1 MGMRRISLMVLILM
15 SAVFL
20 AQGISIRMDPIVVSK
35 TVNPGTSFSYEIF
48 LENDSEFESI
58 TLKAMVMDITE
69 TEDGAYDLKQPGST
83 KYSIARWVKVEP
95 DTITV
100 PPKET
105 KTVIVTVNIPR
116 GVSGGLYGAVAFE
129 IQTPQSQE
137 TQRPAEEGAYGEIE
151 FKYRMASFLEVV
163 LSGTGQRVVAFPAY
177 FKVERSDDIPSIRMQ
192 IGDGALVFTLGVLN
206 KSNAHIVTKGTL
218 TIKTKEGRTIAK
230 MPLGAGRGVVLPDST
245 VNMRTITRR
254 FFPPGEYVA
263 RAVVDYG
270 GRRPIVA
277 ETTFTVTSEKVETK
291 EEKEE
296 ANPVMITIDPVDIEI
311 KAVPGSYRS
320 EIVKVSNLGEETLQ
334 VEGKI
339 LPLVYDLYGEILP
352 EEERGTPPEW
362 IKLTPAS
369 FSLRPGQSRN
379 VRVAV
384 RIPKDF
390 TGGYYADVIFKTEGG
405 LQTEVG
411 ANLLVFAG
419 KDEDITKEASADL
432 VYTVKEDGIY
442 ADIVFEN
449 TGNYHL
455 LPKITFGLN
464 RITPQQVTDE
474 GLIIPEKV
482 ESLIQEEISSTN
494 PVLPGTKRIFSIFIP
509 VVLEEGQ
516 YELLARCDY
525 GKAPIVLR
533 KSFQMEGRNGE

>member
-1 MGMRRISLMVLILM
+1 MRRISLMVLILM

-58 TLKAMVMDITE
+58 TLKALVMDVVE
-69 TEDGAYDLKQPGST
+69 TVEGAYDLKQPGST
-83 KYSIARWVKVEP
+83 KYSIARWVRVEP

-105 KTVIVTVNIPR
+105 KTVIVTVNVPR
-116 GVSGGLYGAVAFE
+116 GVSGGLYGAVTFE
-129 IQTPQSQE
+129 IQIPQSQE

-151 FKYRMASFLEVV
+151 FKYRMASFLEIVV
-163 LSGTGQRVVAFPAY
+163 SGTRKRIEAFPAY
-177 FKVERSDDIPSIRMQ
+177 FKVERSDDIPSIRIQ

-206 KSNAHIVTKGTL
+206 KSNVHIITKGTL

-254 FFPPGEYVA
+254 FFPPGEYIA

-277 ETTFTVTSEKVETK
+277 ETTFTVSSEKVETE
-291 EEKEE
+291 EEKKE

-320 EIVKVSNLGEETLQ
+320 SIVKVSNLGEETLQ

-339 LPLVYDLYGEILP
+339 LPLVYDIYGEILP
-352 EEERGTPPEW
+352 EEERGTPPDW
-362 IKLTPAS
+362 INLTPSS

-384 RIPKDF
+384 RVPENF

-405 LQTEVG
+405 LKTEVG
-411 ANLLVFAG
+411 ANLLVFVG
-419 KDEDITKEASADL
+419 KDEDITIEASADL
-432 VYTVKEDGIY
+432 VYTVKEDGVY
-442 ADIVFEN
+442 ADIIFEN

>member
-1 MGMRRISLMVLILM
+1 MRRISLMVLILM

-58 TLKAMVMDITE
+58 TLKALVMDVVE
-69 TEDGAYDLKQPGST
+69 TVEGAYDLKQPGST
-83 KYSIARWVKVEP
+83 KYSIARWVRVEP

-105 KTVIVTVNIPR
+105 KTVIVTVNVPR
-116 GVSGGLYGAVAFE
+116 GVSGGLYGAVTFE
-129 IQTPQSQE
+129 IQIPQSQE

-151 FKYRMASFLEVV
+151 FKYRMASFLEIVV
-163 LSGTGQRVVAFPAY
+163 SGTRKRIEAFPAY
-177 FKVERSDDIPSIRMQ
+177 FKVERSDDIPSIRIQ

-206 KSNAHIVTKGTL
+206 KSNVHIITKGTL

-254 FFPPGEYVA
+254 FFPPGEYIA

-277 ETTFTVTSEKVETK
+277 ETTFTVSSEKVETE
-291 EEKEE
+291 EEKKE

-320 EIVKVSNLGEETLQ
+320 SIVKVSNLGEETLQ

-339 LPLVYDLYGEILP
+339 LPLVYDIYGEILP
-352 EEERGTPPEW
+352 EEERGTPPDW
-362 IKLTPAS
+362 INLTPSS

-384 RIPKDF
+384 RVPENF

-405 LQTEVG
+405 LKTEVG
-411 ANLLVFAG
+411 ANLLVFVG
-419 KDEDITKEASADL
+419 KDEDITIEASADL
-432 VYTVKEDGIY
+432 VYTVKEDGVY
-442 ADIVFEN
+442 ADIIFEN

-509 VVLEEGQ
+509 IVLEESQ

-525 GKAPIVLR
+525 GKTPIVLR

>member
-1 MGMRRISLMVLILM
+1 
-15 SAVFL
+15 
-20 AQGISIRMDPIVVSK
+20 
-35 TVNPGTSFSYEIF
+35 
-48 LENDSEFESI
+48 
-58 TLKAMVMDITE
+58 LKALVMDVVE
-69 TEDGAYDLKQPGST
+69 TVEGAYDLKQPGST
-83 KYSIARWVKVEP
+83 KYSIARWVRVEP

-105 KTVIVTVNIPR
+105 KTVIVTVNVPR
-116 GVSGGLYGAVAFE
+116 GVSGGLYGAVTFE

-137 TQRPAEEGAYGEIE
+137 TQRPTEEGAYGEIE
-151 FKYRMASFLEVV
+151 FKYRMASFLEIVV
-163 LSGTGQRVVAFPAY
+163 SGTRKRIEAFPAY
-177 FKVERSDDIPSIRMQ
+177 FKVERSDDIPSIRIQ

-206 KSNAHIVTKGTL
+206 KSNVHIITKGTL

-254 FFPPGEYVA
+254 FFPPGEYIA

-277 ETTFTVTSEKVETK
+277 ETTFTVSSEKVETE
-291 EEKEE
+291 EEKKE

-311 KAVPGSYRS
+311 KALPGSYRS
-320 EIVKVSNLGEETLQ
+320 SIVKVSNLGEETLQ

-339 LPLVYDLYGEILP
+339 LPLVYDIYGEILP
-352 EEERGTPPEW
+352 EEERGTPPDW
-362 IKLTPAS
+362 INLTPSS

-384 RIPKDF
+384 RVPENF

-405 LQTEVG
+405 LKTEVG
-411 ANLLVFAG
+411 ANLLVFVG
-419 KDEDITKEASADL
+419 KDEDITIEASADL
-432 VYTVKEDGIY
+432 VYTVKEDGVY
-442 ADIVFEN
+442 ADIIFEN

-509 VVLEEGQ
+509 IVLEESQ

-525 GKAPIVLR
+525 GKTPIVLR

>member
-1 MGMRRISLMVLILM
+1 MGMRRVVLMTVIFV
-15 SAVFL
+15 SAVFF
-20 AQGISIRMDPIVVSK
+20 AQGISVRMDPIVVSK
-35 TVNPGTSFSYEIF
+35 TVSPGTSFSYEIF
-48 LENDSEFESI
+48 LENDSEFDPI
-58 TLKAMVMDITE
+58 TLKAMVMDVTE
-69 TEDGAYDLKQPGST
+69 TVDGAYDLRDPGST
-83 KYSIARWVKVEP
+83 KYSIARWVRVEP

-100 PPKET
+100 QPKET
-105 KTVIVTVNIPR
+105 KTVIVTVNVPR
-116 GVSGGLYGAVAFE
+116 GVSGGLYGAIAFE
-129 IQTPQSQE
+129 IQGPQTPE
-137 TQRPAEEGAYGEIE
+137 TQRPAEEGAYGEVE

-163 LSGTGQRVVAFPAY
+163 LSGTRQRVEAFPAY

-206 KSNAHIVTKGTL
+206 RSNVHIVTKGTL

-230 MPLGAGRGVVLPDST
+230 MPLGGGRGVILPEST

-277 ETTFTVTSEKVETK
+277 ETLFTITTERVETG
-291 EEKEE
+291 EEERE
-296 ANPVMITIDPVDIEI
+296 TGPVMITVDPVNIEI

-320 EIVKVSNLGEETLQ
+320 EIVKISNLGEETLQ
-334 VEGKI
+334 VKGKI
-339 LPLVYDLYGEILP
+339 LPLAYDLYGDLLP
-352 EEERGTPPEW
+352 EEERGTPPDW
-362 IKLTPAS
+362 IKLTPSS
-369 FSLRPGQSRN
+369 FTLKPGQSRN
-379 VRVAV
+379 VRIAV

-390 TGGYYADVIFKTEGG
+390 TGGYYADVLFRTGG
-405 LQTEVG
+405 SLQAETG
-411 ANLLVFAG
+411 TNLLVFSG
-419 KDEDITKEASADL
+419 KDEDITREASADI
-432 VYTVKEDGIY
+432 VYEIKEDGIY

-455 LPKITFGLN
+455 MPTVTFGLN

-482 ESLIQEEISSTN
+482 ESLIQEEISSTA
-494 PVLPGTKRIFSIFIP
+494 PVLPRTKRIFSVFIP
-509 VVLEEGQ
+509 VILEEGE

-525 GKAPIVLR
+525 GRSPIVLK
-533 KSFQMEGRNGE
+533 KSFHIEGRNGE

>member
-1 MGMRRISLMVLILM
+1 MRRISLMVLILM

-58 TLKAMVMDITE
+58 TLKALVMDVVE
-69 TEDGAYDLKQPGST
+69 TVEGAYDLKQPGST
-83 KYSIARWVKVEP
+83 KYSIARWVRVEP

-105 KTVIVTVNIPR
+105 KTVIVTVNVPR
-116 GVSGGLYGAVAFE
+116 GVSGGLYGAVTFE

-137 TQRPAEEGAYGEIE
+137 TQRPTEEGAYGEIE
-151 FKYRMASFLEVV
+151 FKYRMASFLEIVV
-163 LSGTGQRVVAFPAY
+163 SGTRKRIEAFPAY
-177 FKVERSDDIPSIRMQ
+177 FKVERSDDIPSIRIQ

-206 KSNAHIVTKGTL
+206 KSNVHIITKGTL

-254 FFPPGEYVA
+254 FFPPGEYIA

-277 ETTFTVTSEKVETK
+277 ETTFTVSSEKVETE
-291 EEKEE
+291 EEKKE

-311 KAVPGSYRS
+311 KALPGSYRS
-320 EIVKVSNLGEETLQ
+320 SIVKVSNLGEETLQ

-339 LPLVYDLYGEILP
+339 LPLVYDIYGEILP
-352 EEERGTPPEW
+352 EEERGTPPDW
-362 IKLTPAS
+362 INLTPSS

-384 RIPKDF
+384 RVPENF

-405 LQTEVG
+405 LKTEVG
-411 ANLLVFAG
+411 ANLLVFVG
-419 KDEDITKEASADL
+419 KDEDITIEASADL
-432 VYTVKEDGIY
+432 VYTVKEDGVY
-442 ADIVFEN
+442 ADIIFEN

-509 VVLEEGQ
+509 IVLEESQ

-525 GKAPIVLR
+525 GKTPIVLR